1 MAARSESDH
10 HKLRQ
15 VRRRFQN
22 KNSVKNLV
30 PIRDEACL
38 NRLTEEINEVAAQT
52 TPAETM
58 FSLRAGHYPCPDSST
73 AERGA
78 AVGSHHPGGPA
89 LLPARSNAGSP
100 ALLTRPTVAIIPE
113 MSWDELPDE
122 ALISRYREEA
132 DRQLA
137 EQYVNELFRRH
148 HAKVARWCLSFAPD
162 RESAAD
168 LAQEICAKAYK
179 NLGYF
184 KGQSKFSTWLFSIA
198 RNHCLNAVRARSST
212 PDMESEE
219 TVIDSLPDLASDNP
233 HQTVERNQL
242 MKIAR
247 QFVNSEL
254 DETEKQ
260 VFTLHFAEEM
270 PLDVITRML
279 NLSNASGAKAYLV
292 SAKRKLDRAVKR
304 WKAAV

>member
-1 MAARSESDH
+1 MS
-10 HKLRQ
+10 Q
-15 VRRRFQN
+15 
-22 KNSVKNLV
+22 
-30 PIRDEACL
+30 P
-38 NRLTEEINEVAAQT
+38 LTEEINEVAAQT

-58 FSLRAGHYPCPDSST
+58 FSLRAGHYPGPNSLT

-78 AVGSHHPGGPA
+78 AVGCHPGGPA
-89 LLPARSNAGSP
+89 LLPARGNAGSP
-100 ALLTRPTVAIIPE
+100 ETLIPPAVAIIPE
-113 MSWDELPDE
+113 MSWEELPDE

-132 DRQLA
+132 DKQLA

-148 HAKVARWCLSFAPD
+148 HVKVARWCLSFAPD

-219 TVIDSLPDLASDNP
+219 TLIESLPDLGSDNP

-254 DETEKQ
+254 DQTEKQ